1 MTGMMMIK
9 RTLVS
14 ILITLSLMMNVSVA
28 LAQRTTRQS
37 SITAWDNV
45 KAVSPGTKLEVALRS
60 GETLKGELVDAT
72 DMILTLSRNEKSVNI
87 ERKNVFRVSRE
98 GKRSIKRSVLIG
110 TAVGGGAGVG
120 TAAVIFSGGDFNYG
134 VMPAMG
140 LIGAGIGAGVG
151 ALLGSRRSRPILIYE
166 AP

>member
-1 MTGMMMIK
+1 MTGETMIK

-14 ILITLSLMMNVSVA
+14 IFITLALMANVSVA
-28 LAQRTTRQS
+28 LSQGTTRQS

-45 KAVSPGTKLEVALRS
+45 RAVSPGTKLEVGLRS
-60 GETLKGELVDAT
+60 GETLKGELVDAS
-72 DMILTLSRNEKSVNI
+72 DMMLTLSRNEKSINI
-87 ERKNVFRVSRE
+87 ERKNVFRVYRE

-120 TAAVIFSGGDFNYG
+120 MGIAVFSGGDFTYG

-140 LIGAGIGAGVG
+140 LIGAGIGAGFG